1 MKNFHYIVGKFNL
14 AQESVVMTIKKQ
26 LIGEK
31 AKANAD
37 YSLLAI
43 IMVIMLPQRWA
54 IYLGQKEKTYTT

>member
-14 AQESVVMTIKKQ
+14 AQESVVMTIRKQ